1 MKLEKEQKCWEAE
14 GVQNRSERASTASV
28 PLIRWQKGWVSAF
41 IDSHFSQYYLG
52 ILTVLLPVA
61 KALKSKG
68 D

>member
-41 IDSHFSQYYLG
+41 IDSHFS
-52 ILTVLLPVA
+52 
-61 KALKSKG
+61 
-68 D
+68 